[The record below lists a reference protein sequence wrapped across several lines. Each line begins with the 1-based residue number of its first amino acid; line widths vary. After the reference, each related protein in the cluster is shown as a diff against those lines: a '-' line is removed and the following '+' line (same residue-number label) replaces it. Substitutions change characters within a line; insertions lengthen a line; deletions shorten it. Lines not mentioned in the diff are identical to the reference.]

1 MSETLVSFHARCL
14 PLRTEVLTGLFPR
27 NNPAVGEFDTACRWL
42 QRHRVSWSCNVAVAT
57 PACNGEPRGRWTQWL
72 MRWDASGRGRPR
84 LTRGSIGSE
93 VPVSR
98 AKRESPTVN
107 SQQST
112 VGTTKFSGLWLGTWL
127 CGGLGGL
134 KRQAAGLAQERES
147 PVRAAQCGRPQLA
160 SLSESQV
167 WVHPKGPRGAWVRF
181 LSDRDPPRALRSQV
195 PERTQRQVQRAQK
208 KQVTAE
214 AGHRRSRAASSRP
227 TITHRPEP
235 LQASRRGRNN

>member
-1 MSETLVSFHARCL
+1 MRSRTGSPAFLPRRFVFRIHKSASQLVHSSASCRGTAYFCIRRVVFICVFWAC
-14 PLRTEVLTGLFPR
+14 PSVLTLILP
-27 NNPAVGEFDTACRWL
+27 EC
-42 QRHRVSWSCNVAVAT
+42 QSVA
-57 PACNGEPRGRWTQWL
+57 Q
-72 MRWDASGRGRPR
+72 
-84 LTRGSIGSE
+84 
-93 VPVSR
+93 
-98 AKRESPTVN
+98 RESPTVN

-127 CGGLGGL
+127 CGGLAGA
-134 KRQAAGLAQERES
+134 QATSSGFSSGERELS
-147 PVRAAQCGRPQLA
+147 ASGPVRAAPACQLEREPSLGPSKRPT
-160 SLSESQV
+160 
-167 WVHPKGPRGAWVRF
+167 GGAWVRF
-181 LSDRDPPRALRSQV
+181 LSDRDPPWALRSQV